1 MLDLLAPGMVCF
13 RKQPVIKG
21 PVGGVL
27 IPSALSI
34 NQPFLLH
41 ACVLRDSLHCPHDG
55 TAGREAG
62 RANQERLHPDAIPLG
77 SCSSTLGGAAL
88 WMILMHFILHVCTVG
103 RC

>member
-13 RKQPVIKG
+13 REQPVIKG
-21 PVGGVL
+21 PVGDVS

-34 NQPFLLH
+34 NQPFPVHVCELR
-41 ACVLRDSLHCPHDG
+41 VLRHEFHFG

-62 RANQERLHPDAIPLG
+62 RANREQLHPDAIPLG

-88 WMILMHFILHVCTVG
+88 WLNLMHFILHVCTVG

>member
-13 RKQPVIKG
+13 REQPVIKG

-34 NQPFLLH
+34 NQPFLVH
-41 ACVLRDSLHCPHDG
+41 VCVLRVLLHEFHFG
-55 TAGREAG
+55 TAGREAD

-77 SCSSTLGGAAL
+77 ICSSPLDCAPL
-88 WMILMHFILHVCTVG
+88 C
-103 RC
+103 

>member
-13 RKQPVIKG
+13 REQPVIKG
-21 PVGGVL
+21 PVGDVL

-34 NQPFLLH
+34 NQPFLVH
-41 ACVLRDSLHCPHDG
+41 VCVLRVLRHEFHFG

-62 RANQERLHPDAIPLG
+62 RANREQLHPDAIPLG

-88 WMILMHFILHVCTVG
+88 WLILMHCILHVCTVG